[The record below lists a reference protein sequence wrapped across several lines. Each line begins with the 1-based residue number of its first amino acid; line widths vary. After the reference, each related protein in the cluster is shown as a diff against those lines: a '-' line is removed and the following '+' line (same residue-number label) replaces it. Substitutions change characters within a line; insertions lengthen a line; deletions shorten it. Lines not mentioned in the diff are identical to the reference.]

1 MPGGQKITV
10 PYSTQGVSGVDIFKL
25 GAGTTD
31 ELLPIPGT
39 KSSAYHRPVSYPG
52 GQKDVSIMNSS
63 YLHTFANGDRGIKF
77 FKIVAIYADSDLIHI
92 RPISSGFT
100 DSVYFH
106 KNYYVRGPISDATT
120 TQESTYNYYTLHT
133 TKADSVSGANP
144 VSFGTMSG
152 GTPSHCAMKVDEM
165 VSVRNALFD
174 YNNDLPVFGIWPGNV
189 YNNPDITT
197 ASSNV
202 SGLADN
208 GNWRYRLCQWNF
220 MSGVLMENQ
229 GWRQAL
235 GCSMLQNDPPY
246 RDAGA
251 GVSAQARIMS
261 MYGLGTINPGGFST
275 DLNLPTMHTTDGSII
290 EATSFVGNTN
300 AWTSQHWSQFMEMPE
315 LSLGDK
321 IKISAKVRC
330 PADNALREKNFG
342 GLYFSWRYP
351 ISDTQ
356 TKHRI
361 DYIAI
366 KGSAVTGSQAPFT
379 GDVGTSLGEKRSNFR
394 VGMQGGSGYNF
405 DIEDITTNYKTIT
418 ERDSYNAE
426 DLGSWTEISVEIP
439 VPSDISLSDITY
451 SVIGDFGN
459 NPNDGAQA
467 YGTREGGLTNQIASN
482 LRCGIGMFFAE
493 NGSYMTNTAGGILTQ
508 GHEFVPGAVYFI
520 HDNKSGL
527 RADALTQAELHET
540 AGTTPAAV
548 QPSNVMKVGGTYTIE
563 TLGTMDASSDWTK
576 VFVQN
581 ADFSTGLSVSNYIAT
596 HGGSGYDGVGFAFT
610 VAQISGDLTG
620 TATVRQSGYPE
631 GFALFRPTKNNPATH
646 ARGQFKR
653 SSGLIEF
660 YSPKIEYIPVA

>member
-10 PYSTQGVSGVDIFKL
+10 PYSTQGVSGVDVFKL

-39 KSSAYHRPVSYPG
+39 KSTAYHRPVSYPG
-52 GQKDVSIMNSS
+52 GQKDVAYMSQLFSHHYYENNVQGIRIFKSV
-63 YLHTFANGDRGIKF
+63 AN
-77 FKIVAIYADSDLIHI
+77 YADSDLVYI
-92 RPISSGFT
+92 RPRLAGHTSST
-100 DSVYFH
+100 YYH
-106 KNYYVRGPISDATT
+106 KNYYLRVVSDSTT
-120 TQESTYNYYTLHT
+120 TQESTYNYYTLHN
-133 TKADSVSGANP
+133 TKAESVSGANP
-144 VSFGTMSG
+144 VPHGTMSFNQ
-152 GTPSHCAMKVDEM
+152 PSHVLMKVDEM

-197 ASSNV
+197 ANSSID
-202 SGLADN
+202 GLSDN

-220 MSGVLMENQ
+220 MSDIIMETA

-251 GVSAQARIMS
+251 GASTQARIMS
-261 MYGLGTINPGGFST
+261 MYGLGTINPGGFSA
-275 DLNLPTMHTTDGSII
+275 DLNNPVMHTTNGS
-290 EATSFVGNTN
+290 EAQPTDLYGNTN
-300 AWTSQHWSQFMEMPE
+300 SWTSQHWSQFMEMPE
-315 LSLGDK
+315 LSSGDK
-321 IKISAKVRC
+321 IKISVKVRC
-330 PADNALREKNFG
+330 PDDNALREKNFG

-351 ISDTQ
+351 ISDSQ

-379 GDVGTSLGEKRSNFR
+379 GDVTPTSGRMRDNFR
-394 VGMQGGSGYNF
+394 VVMQGGSGYNYQTETADF
-405 DIEDITTNYKTIT
+405 KTIT
-418 ERDSYNAE
+418 ERASYNAE
-426 DLGSWTEISVEIP
+426 DLGSWTEVSVEIP
-439 VPSDISLSDITY
+439 VPDDISLSDITY
-451 SVIGDFGN
+451 SIVSNTGSDAKDVTQGW
-459 NPNDGAQA
+459 GE
-467 YGTREGGLTNQIASN
+467 REGGLAYQIASN

-493 NGSYMTNTAGGILTQ
+493 NGSYISSAASGQITQ
-508 GHEFVPGAVYFI
+508 GDEFVPGAVYFI
-520 HDNKSGL
+520 YNNKSGL
-527 RADALTQAELHET
+527 NSSSLTQAELHDT

-620 TATVRQSGYPE
+620 TATIRQSGYPE
-631 GFALFRPTKNNPATH
+631 GFTNFKPIKNNPATH
-646 ARGQFKR
+646 ARGLFKR
-653 SSGLIEF
+653 SSGLIQF
-660 YSPKIEYIPVA
+660 YSPKIEYMPVA